1 MKMNR
6 RYDYHDEEKDKE
18 FNISS
23 MTKYLK
29 EKHEIDKEL
38 EKIITPYIKSKK
50 LKILD
55 ACCGVGHISHFLSK
69 ISPETDFLGIDQTSY
84 LIEEAKKLSD
94 DKHLHFEVGD
104 IYDMPEKYEKS
115 FDISVCWKTLSWL
128 PYYDEIMK
136 SLISCTKRYIFLS
149 ALFYEGEIDF
159 QIKVREYKKE
169 KGKNDFTLYYNVYS
183 LPRFK
188 KFVLEQGV
196 KNIDVCDF
204 NIKVDIPKSDRDY
217 MGTYTKKM
225 ADGNRL
231 QISGAVVMF
240 WKIIKIEI

>member
-1 MKMNR
+1 MDR
-6 RYDYHDEEKDKE
+6 RYDYHDKEKDKQ

-38 EKIITPYIKSKK
+38 EKIITPYIESKK
-50 LKILD
+50 LRILD

-69 ISPETDFLGIDQTSY
+69 ISPESEFLGIDQTSY
-84 LIEEAKKLSD
+84 LIDEASKLSD
-94 DKHLHFEVGD
+94 NKHLRFETGD
-104 IYDMPEKYEKS
+104 IYDMPQKYEKN

-136 SLISCTKRYIFLS
+136 SLITCTKNHIFLS

-196 KNIDVCDF
+196 TSIDVYDF
-204 NIKVDIPKSDRDY
+204 DIGIDIIKSDRDY
-217 MGTYTKKM
+217 MGTYTEKLENGK
-225 ADGNRL
+225 RL

-240 WKIIKIEI
+240 WKIIKIEL

>member
-1 MKMNR
+1 MDR
-6 RYDYHDEEKDKE
+6 RYNYHDKEKDKQ

-38 EKIITPYIKSKK
+38 EKIITPYIELKK
-50 LKILD
+50 LRILD
-55 ACCGVGHISHFLSK
+55 ACCGVGHISQFLSK
-69 ISPETDFLGIDQTSY
+69 ISPKSEFLGIDQTSY
-84 LIEEAKKLSD
+84 LIDEANKLSD
-94 DKHLHFEVGD
+94 NKNLRFETGD
-104 IYDMPEKYEKS
+104 IYDMSQKYEKN

-136 SLISCTKRYIFLS
+136 SLITCTKNYIFLS

-169 KGKNDFTLYYNVYS
+169 KGKDDFTLYYNVYS

-188 KFVLEQGV
+188 KFLLEQGV
-196 KNIDVCDF
+196 KNIEAYDF
-204 NIKVDIPKSDRDY
+204 NIGIDIIKSDRDY
-217 MGTYTKKM
+217 MGTYTEKLENGK
-225 ADGNRL
+225 RL

-240 WKIIKIEI
+240 WKIIKIEL

>member
-1 MKMNR
+1 MNR

-29 EKHEIDKEL
+29 EKHEIDKKL
-38 EKIITPYIKSKK
+38 EKIITPYIESKK

-55 ACCGVGHISHFLSK
+55 ACCGIGHISHFLSK
-69 ISPETDFLGIDQTSY
+69 ISPETDILGIDQTSY
-84 LIEEAKKLSD
+84 LIEEAKKLSNNSR
-94 DKHLHFEVGD
+94 LSFEIGD
-104 IYDMPEKYEKS
+104 IYDIPKKYDKN

-136 SLISCTKRYIFLS
+136 SLISCTKNYIFLS

-169 KGKNDFTLYYNVYS
+169 KGKDDFTLYYNVYS
-183 LPRFK
+183 LPHFK
-188 KFVLEQGV
+188 KFVFEQGV
-196 KNIDVCDF
+196 KNVDVYDF
-204 NIKVDIPKSDRDY
+204 DISIDIPKSDKDY
-217 MGTYTKKM
+217 MGTYTEKLENGK
-225 ADGNRL
+225 RL
-231 QISGAVVMF
+231 QISGAVLMS
-240 WKIIKIEI
+240 WKIIKIGI

>member
-1 MKMNR
+1 MNR

-29 EKHEIDKEL
+29 EKHEIDKKL
-38 EKIITPYIKSKK
+38 EKIITPYIESKK

-55 ACCGVGHISHFLSK
+55 ACCGIGHISHFLSK
-69 ISPETDFLGIDQTSY
+69 ISPETDILGIDQTSY
-84 LIEEAKKLSD
+84 LIEEAKKLSNNSR
-94 DKHLHFEVGD
+94 LSFEIGD
-104 IYDMPEKYEKS
+104 IYDLPKKYDKN

-136 SLISCTKRYIFLS
+136 SLISCTKNYIFLS

-169 KGKNDFTLYYNVYS
+169 KGKDDFTLYYNVYS
-183 LPRFK
+183 LPHFK
-188 KFVLEQGV
+188 KFVFEQGV
-196 KNIDVCDF
+196 KNVDVYDF
-204 NIKVDIPKSDRDY
+204 DISIDIPKSDKDY
-217 MGTYTKKM
+217 MGTYTEKLENGK
-225 ADGNRL
+225 RL
-231 QISGAVVMF
+231 QISGAVLMS
-240 WKIIKIEI
+240 WKIIKIGI

>member
-1 MKMNR
+1 MNR
-6 RYDYHDEEKDKE
+6 RYEYHDKEKDKE
-18 FNISS
+18 LNISS

-55 ACCGVGHISHFLSK
+55 ACCGVGHISYFLSK
-69 ISPETDFLGIDQTSY
+69 ISPDSNFIGIDQTPY
-84 LIEEAKKLSD
+84 LIEEAKKLS
-94 DKHLHFEVGD
+94 HNTNLRFEVGD
-104 IYDMPEKYEKS
+104 IYDIPEKFEKN

-128 PYYDEIMK
+128 PYYDEIIK
-136 SLISCTKRYIFLS
+136 SLISCTKNYIFLS
-149 ALFYEGEIDF
+149 ALFYEGDIDF

-188 KFVLEQGV
+188 KFIYDLGV
-196 KNIDVCDF
+196 KNIVVHNF
-204 NIKVDIPKSDRDY
+204 NINIDIPKSDRNY
-217 MGTYTKKM
+217 MGTYTEKLE
-225 ADGNRL
+225 DGNRL

-240 WKIIKIEI
+240 WKIIVIEI